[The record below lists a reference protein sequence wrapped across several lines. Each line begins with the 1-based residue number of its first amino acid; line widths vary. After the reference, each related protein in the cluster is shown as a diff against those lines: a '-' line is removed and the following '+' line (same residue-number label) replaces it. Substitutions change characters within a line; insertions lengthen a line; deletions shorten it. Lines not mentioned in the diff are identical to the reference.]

1 MPEGHVIHGIADA
14 LTGLLRNEVV
24 QASSPQGRFS
34 DGAALI
40 DGCTFLAATAHGK
53 HLFASFDPGGQALRI
68 LHVHLGL
75 YGVWSF
81 ALAAKH
87 PLAPHRNPLLTAAGE
102 GMQPKVIDDGRSFA
116 APAPRGAVR
125 IRLVGKQAVA
135 DLNGPSQCEILTAAE
150 VEALHARL
158 GPDPLLGN
166 SDPTAFIRVVRS
178 SRRAIGELLM
188 DQSVI
193 SGVGN
198 IYRAELLFRHRIH
211 PATPGQRVSI
221 RKLKQLWSDAVA
233 LLADGKRRGVVIT
246 TDEGQL
252 REPPTGWTKLAERA
266 SNEEADLRWYTYR
279 RSGRPCHRCGTL
291 IVTAA
296 LANRTVFWC
305 PRCQRLP
312 SR

>member
-1 MPEGHVIHGIADA
+1 MPEGHVIHGTADA
-14 LTGLLRNEVV
+14 LTGLLQDEVV

-34 DGAALI
+34 SGAALI
-40 DGCTFLAATAHGK
+40 DGCTFLGATAHGK
-53 HLFASFDPGGQALRI
+53 HLFASFDPGGEALRI

-81 ALAAKH
+81 ALAAEH

-102 GMQPKVIDDGRSFA
+102 GTQPKVIGDGGSFA
-116 APAPRGAVR
+116 VPAPRGAVR
-125 IRLVGKQAVA
+125 LRLVGKQAVV
-135 DLNGPSQCEILTAAE
+135 DLNGPSQCETLTAAE

-211 PATPGQRVSI
+211 PTTAGQQVSI
-221 RKLKQLWSDAVA
+221 RKLQCLWSDAVA

-246 TDEGQL
+246 TDEGQF
-252 REPPTGWTKLAERA
+252 REPPSGWTKLAERA
-266 SNEEADLRWYTYR
+266 SNDEAD
-279 RSGRPCHRCGTL
+279 S
-291 IVTAA
+291 
-296 LANRTVFWC
+296 
-305 PRCQRLP
+305 
-312 SR
+312 